1 MGDSG
6 YLLQPGFLTPYGRER
21 YHPNQCDG
29 ANPPSSYKKC
39 LTNDIICYDMLL
51 NIFLVCRMENG
62 MDDLKENPTYN
73 INIQRRVIAAIM
85 ALHNFIRLSNLGDVD
100 FDSDY
105 PAGNVPTEDS
115 DSDEDEEHN
124 NTHVYYMEGSRD

>member
-6 YLLQPGFLTPYGRER
+6 YPLQPGFLTPYGRER

-73 INIQRRVIAAIM
+73 INIQRRVIAATIT
-85 ALHNFIRLSNLGDVD
+85 LHSFIRL
-100 FDSDY
+100 Y
-105 PAGNVPTEDS
+105 QI
-115 DSDEDEEHN
+115 
-124 NTHVYYMEGSRD
+124 